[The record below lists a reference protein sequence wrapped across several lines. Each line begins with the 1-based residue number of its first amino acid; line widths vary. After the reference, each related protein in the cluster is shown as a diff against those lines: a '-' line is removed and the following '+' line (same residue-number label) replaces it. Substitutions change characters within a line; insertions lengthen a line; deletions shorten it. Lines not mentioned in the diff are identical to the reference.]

1 MSEPT
6 SRSPE
11 ITLPVA
17 SLRAMRRALEAELG
31 ADAAA
36 RALQHAGHAA
46 GDAFHALL
54 SDDGDPSRLGESEFW
69 RRLND
74 IFAERGW
81 GRLHF
86 EPEHPGIGSLES
98 ADWSEADPGAG
109 ALRPSCHFTAGLL
122 ANVLG
127 RTAGQDVGVFEVE
140 CRSRGDLRCHF
151 YFGGAEALQRVY
163 TALRDG
169 RDVEAALAEL
179 S

>member
-1 MSEPT
+1 MTATP
-6 SRSPE
+6 SRSSE
-11 ITLPVA
+11 VGLPIA

-54 SDDGDPSRLGESEFW
+54 AGGADPSQLPESEYW

-74 IFAERGW
+74 LFAERGW
-81 GRLHF
+81 GRLRF
-86 EPEHPGIGSLES
+86 EPEHPGMGSLES
-98 ADWSEADPGAG
+98 ADWAEADPESG
-109 ALRPSCHFTAGLL
+109 ALRPSCHFAAGLL

-127 RTAGQDVGVFEVE
+127 RTAGQEVGVLEAE
-140 CRSRGDLRCHF
+140 CRSRGDLRCLF

-163 TALRDG
+163 DALRSG
-169 RDVEAALAEL
+169 RAVDAALTEL
-179 S
+179 A